1 MSPDQGVVT
10 VRHGYFVGEALK
22 LLTCWRHSFDQ
33 DGAMHLAIK
42 VEVAAEMP
50 SLPRIGALL
59 WLTDEVL
66 AAGEEVSWL
75 GRGPNENYPDRLL
88 AADLGRWQSPL
99 DALHTAYVF
108 PTDNG
113 LRCDT
118 RQLRFGSIEVEGLF
132 HFSLSRFSQQQLAQA
147 RHQTDLVAAGG
158 LHLCLDGF
166 HMGIEGMT
174 RARAY
179 GRNIGCNQAATIG
192 TVFYAE
198 PERLLNKKESRSELQ
213 CRQLNITI

>member
-1 MSPDQGVVT
+1 MH
-10 VRHGYFVGEALK
+10 HGYFVGEALK
-22 LLTCWRHSFDQ
+22 LLTLWRHAFDQ
-33 DGAMHLAIK
+33 DGAMRLAIE

-59 WLTDEVL
+59 WLADEVL

-75 GRGPNENYPDRLL
+75 GRGPHENYPDRLL
-88 AADLGRWQSPL
+88 AADLGCWQSSF

-118 RQLRFGSIEVEGLF
+118 RQLQLGSVEVEGLF
-132 HFSLSRFSQQQLAQA
+132 HFSLSHFSQQQLAQA
-147 RHQTDLVAAGG
+147 RHQTDLVAEGG

-166 HMGIEGMT
+166 HMGIGGDDSWSQSV
-174 RARAY
+174 R
-179 GRNIGCNQAATIG
+179 
-192 TVFYAE
+192 
-198 PERLLNKKESRSELQ
+198 PEYWLQ
-213 CRQLNITI
+213 PGGYYWNCVLR